1 MVYFQNTI
9 IQQKIKS
16 FFQNVI
22 ENNRVAHAYL
32 FYGKAGSG
40 KTALAFELAKMLN
53 CISKES
59 KPCQQCPPCIK
70 IANAA
75 HPDVKY
81 VFPSAKNVKE
91 DKLADL
97 IKHKLKNPYK
107 KLPLS
112 GHLNIPIETI
122 RELKNEAKYAPFE
135 AQKRFFIISGIEYL
149 SREAANSFLKL
160 LEEPPTNLV
169 LILITNDYDSVL
181 DTIRSRCQPVSFPA
195 LSMDEIKEILNR
207 YHMQTEKMDAV
218 IRIAQNNI
226 EEIIERIENE
236 SDDLRPRVIDFLR
249 AIASENWLGINEIID
264 GIIQKRDKNEAL
276 DFLNISILWMADA
289 FNYSITQDK
298 SNLINSDLQETIIK
312 FADHYSHINYEQ
324 IINLIEKAYNDIKFN
339 LNSGLTLSSLAID
352 LKHLLITKR
361 SA

>member
-40 KTALAFELAKMLN
+40 KTAFAFELAKILN
-53 CISKES
+53 CIGGET
-59 KPCQQCPPCIK
+59 KPCHACPPCIK
-70 IANAA
+70 IASAA
-75 HPDVKY
+75 HPDVKFI
-81 VFPSAKNVKE
+81 FPAAKNVKE
-91 DKLADL
+91 EKLADL
-97 IKHKLKNPYK
+97 IKHKIKNPYK

-160 LEEPPTNLV
+160 LEEPPVNLV

-181 DTIRSRCQPVSFPA
+181 DTIRSRCQPVSFP
-195 LSMDEIKEILNR
+195 LLTIDEIKEILKG
-207 YHMQTEKMDAV
+207 YHLQTEKMDAV
-218 IRIAQNNI
+218 IRISQNNI

-249 AIASENWLGINEIID
+249 AVASENWMSITEIID
-264 GIIQKRDKNEAL
+264 GIILKRDKNDAME
-276 DFLNISILWMADA
+276 FLNISMLWMADA

-298 SNLINSDLQETIIK
+298 NNLINSDLEETIVK
-312 FADHYSHINYEQ
+312 FADHYNNINYEQ
-324 IINLIEKAYNDIKFN
+324 IINLIEKAYNDIKYN
-339 LNSGLTLSSLAID
+339 LNSGLTLTSLAID
-352 LKHLLITKR
+352 LKNVLITKK